1 MWYKKAVSYNNQIA
15 KLDYLMSKYN
25 TTAYKDIIKYAPYL
39 LMAADSGE
47 QKAQYMLGDLFL
59 SHNNKD
65 NKDNAFMWF
74 ARAANQGN
82 ANAMALLA
90 FCYEKGYGAEESII
104 EAQKWYDRVIAL
116 GGEMIEVA
124 RQGLN
129 RIKMKRENN
138 GYSNIEE
145 GFRVSRQSI
154 SFFERYYI
162 SGRRNSVLGMDL
174 IAQELPKGTLVRK
187 MLSDEWIP
195 IDMIDIPMT
204 HISDTSYYYAWGMK
218 GVYRMAELENMYLPK
233 THLIREVLTDQW
245 FPIGII

>member
-1 MWYKKAVSYNNQIA
+1 
-15 KLDYLMSKYN
+15 
-25 TTAYKDIIKYAPYL
+25 
-39 LMAADSGE
+39 
-47 QKAQYMLGDLFL
+47 MLGDLFL

-162 SGRRNSVLGMDL
+162 SGRRNSVL
-174 IAQELPKGTLVRK
+174 
-187 MLSDEWIP
+187 
-195 IDMIDIPMT
+195 
-204 HISDTSYYYAWGMK
+204 
-218 GVYRMAELENMYLPK
+218 
-233 THLIREVLTDQW
+233 
-245 FPIGII
+245 